1 MAINSFRLAVAIIE
15 IEKQTSDYEKRWL
28 ILKQWLSKEEA
39 AQQPLAPDACPECG
53 NEYSGAC
60 GSCAVGHERG

>member
-1 MAINSFRLAVAIIE
+1 MKLFCIECGKPVSNELPEETIVRAVCICPE
-15 IEKQTSDYEKRWL
+15 CIEKQS
-28 ILKQWLSKEEA
+28 A
-39 AQQPLAPDACPECG
+39 AEQPLAPDACPECG

>member
-39 AQQPLAPDACPECG
+39 AQQSVQPTLLESPR
-53 NEYSGAC
+53 NEHIYSDNPNDDEGDK
-60 GSCAVGHERG
+60 

>member
-1 MAINSFRLAVAIIE
+1 MCYQLNY
-15 IEKQTSDYEKRWL
+15 DYVHIWVSPHGEPVSGQLCACGKAAFYP
-28 ILKQWLSKEEA
+28 A